1 MLYADLMLI
10 TRRLPS
16 SVENLAHRAAHYTHD
31 GQVTTHVCVGACVNS
46 SPGQGR
52 QGLAALI
59 AVAMTPQPRCHTR
72 LEG

>member
-52 QGLAALI
+52 
-59 AVAMTPQPRCHTR
+59 
-72 LEG
+72 